1 MRRSCTLGILLL
13 LITVA
18 QVAAQSDLTDSLGP
32 SAAMTRVRC
41 HVVTAPPVHATGLG
55 VARGAVPSSRA
66 EFRLPNPVPRVD
78 ASFPFSLLCVLR
90 C

>member
-1 MRRSCTLGILLL
+1 MRRSCILGTLILLV
-13 LITVA
+13 TVA

-32 SAAMTRVRC
+32 SAAMTRVRS
-41 HVVTAPPVHATGLG
+41 HVVTAPTVHAAGIG
-55 VARGAVPSSRA
+55 VARSGMPHSRA
-66 EFRLPNPVPRVD
+66 EFRVPNPVPRVE